1 VLCGEGFVGFLRVVA
16 YSDDL
21 SPEVLEFLV
30 GVPKLARLR
39 SASFR
44 EIFRIEVYNYVLV
57 STKIFEAN
65 IFTIACLQPESGS
78 GAT

>member
-1 VLCGEGFVGFLRVVA
+1 MRLLGVVA

-21 SPEVLEFLV
+21 RTEVLEFLV

-39 SASFR
+39 GASLR

-57 STKIFEAN
+57 STEIFEAN
-65 IFTIACLQPESGS
+65 VLAITGLQPESRS
-78 GAT
+78 EAA

>member
-1 VLCGEGFVGFLRVVA
+1 MGLWGVVA

-21 SPEVLEFLV
+21 RTEVLEFLI
-30 GVPKLARLR
+30 GVPKLARLC

-44 EIFRIEVYNYVLV
+44 EVFRIEVYNYVLV

-65 IFTIACLQPESGS
+65 VFPIAGLEPESRS
-78 GAT
+78 QTT